1 MAENRMMNACAA
13 GGMNKGYVNMCG
25 RRFIKAGSY
34 SVQGTSA
41 MKQAEDESVDFEQ
54 NFASDYEVLK
64 ALWSVSRPSVFGK
77 IKTTIKALYRAFMV
91 EFFALDIVEQL

>member
-25 RRFIKAGSY
+25 RRFI
-34 SVQGTSA
+34 
-41 MKQAEDESVDFEQ
+41 
-54 NFASDYEVLK
+54 K